1 MKITDWLRIEKI
13 KNKILVESRTLRG
26 QLIISVWLGLMGI
39 FVPLNIIDGIH
50 DVNVSIQRTESALV
64 GAGSFVYFGVRKWR
78 KDIKVV
84 LNALAL
90 SIPVRDLNKEEA
102 EIAFAH
108 TRKIFPYR
116 SMRLWNSSGDL
127 IAGTNVEEPVSRSW
141 AFSHPSYV
149 QAREG
154 SSSYEIY
161 SKCLTGNP
169 CYVESIPVYSAKG
182 GSDSR
187 PSNKPIGV
195 LSVAIDL
202 SDTGKDSELSGVYD
216 KVVNIISDGISS
228 RSFNSPWKTALSLQN
243 KDYEGME
250 ILMVSRDGYLI
261 FPTSDIND
269 TVSLQSPRQIARG
282 PWGPLV
288 RIGLKASK
296 EGKFGEIQ
304 LEGREY
310 FVYSR
315 VIDPQWRLVAVSDK
329 NSSYKYVYDQI
340 FEQII
345 YQIIT
350 LAGMTIV
357 VALVCKKAASPI
369 LLAASTIREFSHGHF
384 EARISTNRTDE
395 IGQLFVD
402 INQTGANLREL
413 LINKLKHAVTD
424 QQIKTAKE
432 IQKSFI
438 VENLPTTTRVELAG
452 SFEPAHEIGA
462 DWYDALSLGDVTY
475 IIIAD
480 VCDKG
485 IASAL
490 FMSVFRSL
498 MRYSLLDKNK
508 DGEES
513 GLKNMLEIV
522 VAQVNNYMAANHGIS
537 AMFATL
543 FLGAYVNSTCELN
556 YVCAGH
562 EIPIIIRS
570 KGAFEHLEP
579 TGPAVGIFANAK
591 YKVNTVSL
599 MPGEIL
605 FMYTDGLVDARS
617 PSNTSWGI
625 EGVYGVLANINPNE
639 TTAKELLGRVSKKV
653 DQHRE
658 DADQFDDLTMLVMK
672 INKI

>member
-1 MKITDWLRIEKI
+1 MKSTGWLRTKKI
-13 KNKILVESRTLRG
+13 KNKIVAESRTLRG
-26 QLIISVWLGLMGI
+26 QMIISVWLGLVGI

-50 DVNVSIQRTESALV
+50 DVNVSIERTESALV

-78 KDIKVV
+78 KDIKLV

-90 SIPVRDLNKEEA
+90 SIPVRELNKEEA
-102 EIAFAH
+102 RIIFAQ
-108 TRKIFPYR
+108 TSKTFPYR

-127 IAGTNVEEPVSRSW
+127 IAGTNAEEPVSRSW
-141 AFSHPSYV
+141 AFSHPSFV
-149 QAREG
+149 QARQGEA
-154 SSSYEIY
+154 SYEIY
-161 SKCLTGNP
+161 KKCLTGRP
-169 CYVESIPVYSAKG
+169 CYVESTPVYSTKG
-182 GSDSR
+182 GSGSSPLD
-187 PSNKPIGV
+187 KPIGV

-202 SDTGKDSELSGVYD
+202 SDTGKDSELNSVYD
-216 KVVNIISDGISS
+216 KVVDIISDGMRN
-228 RSFNSPWKTALSLQN
+228 RSVNSPWKTALSLQN

-250 ILMVSRDGYLI
+250 ILMVSREGYLI
-261 FPTSDIND
+261 FPTSDVND
-269 TVSLQSPRQIARG
+269 TISLQSPRQIAKG

-288 RIGLKASK
+288 RIALKATK
-296 EGKFGEIQ
+296 EGKFGETK

-315 VIDPQWRLVAVSDK
+315 IIDPQWSLVAVSDK
-329 NSSYKYVYDQI
+329 NSSYRYVYDQI
-340 FEQII
+340 FEQVV
-345 YQIIT
+345 YQFIT
-350 LAGMTIV
+350 LVGMTV
-357 VALVCKKAASPI
+357 VVTLVCKKAASPI

-384 EARISTNRTDE
+384 EARISTSRTDE

-413 LINKLKHAVTD
+413 LINQLKHAVTD

-438 VENLPTTTRVELAG
+438 VENLPATARVELAG

-508 DGEES
+508 DSEADGI
-513 GLKNMLEIV
+513 KNMLETV
-522 VAQVNNYMAANHGIS
+522 VTQVNTYMATNHGIS

-543 FLGAYVNSTCELN
+543 FLGAYENSARELS

-570 KGAFEHLEP
+570 QGVLEHLEP
-579 TGPAVGIFANAK
+579 TGPAVGIFTNVK

-625 EGVYGVLANINPNE
+625 EGVYGVLANIDPNK
-639 TTAKELLGRVSKKV
+639 TTAKELLGRVSKGV
-653 DQHRE
+653 DQHRQ

-672 INKI
+672 INNI